1 MFHSS
6 CRQSL
11 ASALCL
17 GATFLGPSLLHGQS
31 VTNSSDYVSALTS
44 INSAV
49 TGGTGNSYA
58 IDFSSGLTVTPGT
71 GAFINAGTGNAVS
84 IDGHGGTLSG
94 GDTLTPVV
102 IFSGAVTMSN
112 LTVAD
117 GFGKGG
123 ESDIVGVGGGGAG
136 LGGGLFIATS
146 SVVTLNNVSFT
157 GNSTKGGYRGSGTG
171 INGGNAS
178 FVLGL
183 QNVDSNGVPTAGAGN
198 SIAGTPY
205 SYLRNAGTSA
215 GGQQS
220 LGYIAGKPG
229 IIVGAPATDGTTG
242 STYDGGG
249 MAGTVVFT
257 LPASIV
263 ATGGEGKMGGG
274 DGSVFPFGFAPR
286 SAGGGGGLVGGGS
299 MGFELPGAS
308 GGGFGGGGGS
318 RDFFDNTVSGGGGGG
333 FGGGGGG
340 SYYSAGGGGFGG
352 LGGFSRMGYNGGS
365 GWGAD
370 LDGVAG
376 GSMGG
381 GIFVMFGAELTIS
394 GSSTFSGNSGNASYW
409 DGETE
414 IGALGSDLFVMTGG
428 KVTLAPGAGNTIRFQ
443 GTIDDD
449 STDQKLAVDS
459 EGNYSWVS
467 NGAGA
472 LIKIG
477 SNRNPGGTVIFEGR
491 TGYAGGTEMISGSL
505 VVNGNT
511 GSIKSGSDL
520 IFSGKSEFQYNNTNS
535 SPSVAKTQTFGTLA
549 FNLGD
554 GTVSNVNGNAQSST
568 LGFGTVTRAVGATGN
583 FLATDGTLGGSN
595 KILVGG
601 AAGFRSAGLF
611 FGGNNYATIDGGGYV
626 RGINY
631 GVDANSILSA
641 GGATLSGSPGASS
654 NVKLTGAITAQTTAA
669 LNTLNLDSHDLTL
682 GSGQLLTVNGI
693 LQSDGSATISGG
705 NGLTYGGGSGENDL
719 VIRTDLAGDVLT
731 IQNSIAAP
739 NLTKSGEGTLTLT
752 SSNAITG
759 GTALNAG
766 VLLIGHANSLGS
778 GTLAVNGG
786 TLDLNGHAIVVGGL
800 SGTNSIGK
808 ITTSTAAALTLTVN
822 QSGTTS
828 YDGVIENGA
837 GTVSLLKQG
846 SGLVTLSGTNT
857 YSGNTTITGGL
868 IGFSALANLGS
879 GTIALNG
886 GGLQWAGNNT
896 LDISSSPR
904 FAALGSAG
912 GTFDTN
918 GNNVTFASV
927 VSGPGSFTKTGAG
940 MLTLA
945 AANTYGGSTTVTG
958 GLIAFSS
965 LDNFSSGSIVL
976 NGGGLQWATGNTI
989 DLSSSSR
996 LAALGSSGGTFDT
1009 NGNNVTFAAALSGSG
1024 PLTKTGAG
1032 TLTLLDANTYTGTT
1046 TISRGAL
1053 QIGNGG
1059 TTGSIASTAIVNNAS
1074 VIFDRGDAVA
1084 YAGTISGSGNVA
1096 QAGSGVVTLDGL
1108 NTYTG
1113 STTVSSGLLRMGG
1126 ASALG
1131 TSALAVHSG
1140 TLDLN
1145 GNGLSVYALS
1155 GTGASG
1161 KITTSATTSLT
1172 VTANQ
1177 STDTSF
1183 AGVIEDGSGKLSVVK
1198 TGSGTL
1204 TFTGNHTYTGTT
1216 TISGGTLQIGNG
1228 GTTGSIASNSIVNN
1242 SGFVINRGDAV
1253 TYGGVISGTGLF
1265 AKNGSGTLTLTG
1277 SNTYSGATEVRGGIL
1292 QLGDGGTTGSIA
1304 STSISNGIR
1313 LFGGTGLVFNHSDDI
1328 VYAGYVDGNG
1338 AVSQIGSGLL
1348 VLTGT
1353 NNSLGTTVVSGGG
1366 LQIGNGGTTGSIY
1379 FGTGITVNTTLS
1391 FNRSD
1396 AFTFGNTI
1404 SGAGGV
1410 SQIGTGTAIFTAN
1423 STYTG
1428 TTTIT
1433 GGGLQ
1438 IGNGGATGSLASTA
1452 IVNNAALAFNRSSAS
1467 AYTGVIS
1474 GTGGLSK
1481 LGAGTLTLSGSN
1493 SYTGGT
1499 TIRGGLI
1506 NFAAGANLGTGSI
1519 TLNGGGLQWASGN
1532 TTDISSRLTA
1542 FGSGGGS
1549 IDTNGNN
1556 VTFATALTGAGGLTK
1571 SGDGILTLSA
1581 SNTYSGE
1588 TFVIGGLI
1596 NFTNSANLS
1605 AQTITFDGG
1614 GLQWAAGNTTDISS
1628 RLGPIRSRGG
1638 IVDTNGSNVSF
1649 ASRLTGNGAFIKTGL
1664 GVLTLSGDSDYAGGT
1679 LINGGKLIVDGS
1691 IGGTTTIN
1699 TGGTLAGHGTVGPV
1713 TIASGGTI
1721 SPGNSPGTLTTA
1733 DETWNGGGSY
1743 VWEINNASD
1752 AGGAKGVTYDWLNIG
1767 GTLTLDNTSD
1777 SKFTISIT
1785 SLTAGN
1791 VAGLT
1796 PGFSYGTSYSW
1807 TLATATA
1814 PIANFSADKF
1824 LIDTSA
1830 FFNDTANLG
1839 NFSIVL
1845 SADNLSLNLTYTAV
1859 PEPAAWGAIF
1869 GFGLLALAATR
1880 RRETKKRRGRIQ
1892 R

>member
-1 MFHSS
+1 MLHAQNVSS
-6 CRQSL
+6 
-11 ASALCL
+11 
-17 GATFLGPSLLHGQS
+17 
-31 VTNSSDYVSALTS
+31 SSDYVNALTS

-49 TGGTGNSYA
+49 TGSTGNSYA
-58 IDFSSGLTVTPGT
+58 LDFNSGLTVTPGT

-112 LTVAD
+112 LTIAD

-123 ESDIVGVGGGGAG
+123 EGNIYGEGGGGAG

-146 SVVTLNNVSFT
+146 SVVTLNNVSLT
-157 GNSTKGGYRGSGTG
+157 GNSTQGGYRGSGTG

-183 QNVDSNGVPTAGAGN
+183 QNVDSNGVPTAGAGS
-198 SIAGTPY
+198 SIAGSPY
-205 SYLRNAGTSA
+205 TFSGTTGTSA

-220 LGYIAGKPG
+220 LSYIAGNG
-229 IIVGAPATDGTTG
+229 GNLFNTPATDGTTG

-257 LPASIV
+257 PPATAV

-274 DGSVFPFGFAPR
+274 DGNADPYSVILQK
-286 SAGGGGGLVGGGS
+286 SAGGGGGLVGGGG
-299 MGFELPGAS
+299 MGYEYYGAS
-308 GGGFGGGGGS
+308 GGGFGGGGGT
-318 RDFFDNTVSGGGGGG
+318 RDFFDSTTAGGGGGG

-340 SYYSAGGGGFGG
+340 SYYSGGGGGFGG
-352 LGGFSRMGYNGGS
+352 VGGFSRMGFNGSS

-370 LDGVAG
+370 LNALAG
-376 GSMGG
+376 ASLGG

-394 GSSTFSGNSGNASYW
+394 GSSTFSGNSGNTSYW
-409 DGETE
+409 DGDTE

-428 KVTLAPGAGNTIRFQ
+428 KATLAPGAGNTIRFQ

-449 STDQKLAVDS
+449 STDQKLVVDS

-477 SNRNPGGTVIFEGR
+477 SNRNPGGTVVFEGR
-491 TGYAGGTEMISGSL
+491 TGYAGGTEMVSGSL
-505 VVNGNT
+505 VVDGNT

-520 IFSGKSEFQYNNTNS
+520 IFTGKSEFQYNNTNS

-554 GTVSNVNGNAQSST
+554 GTVSNVKGNAQSST
-568 LGFGTVTRAVGATGN
+568 LEFGTVTRAVGATGN
-583 FLATDGTLGGSN
+583 FVATDGTLGGSN
-595 KILVGG
+595 KILLGG
-601 AAGFRSAGLF
+601 PAGFRSVGLF

-641 GGATLSGSPGASS
+641 GGAALSGSPGATS

-693 LQSDGSATISGG
+693 LQSGGSATISGG
-705 NGLTYGGGSGENDL
+705 NGLAYGGGNGENDL
-719 VIRTDLAGDVLT
+719 VIRTDLAGDALT

-739 NLTKSGEGTLTLT
+739 NLTKSGEGTLTLS

-759 GTALNAG
+759 DTALNGG

-786 TLDLNGHAIVVGGL
+786 TLDLNGHAITVGGL
-800 SGTNSIGK
+800 SGTNSVGK

-868 IGFSALANLGS
+868 IGFSGLANLGS

-886 GGLQWAGNNT
+886 GGLQWVGTNSVD
-896 LDISSSPR
+896 LSSSPR

-918 GNNVTFASV
+918 GNNVTFASS
-927 VSGPGSFTKTGAG
+927 VSGPGSFTKAGAG
-940 MLTLA
+940 TLTLA
-945 AANTYGGSTTVTG
+945 AANTYGGNTTVTG

-965 LDNFSSGSIVL
+965 LANFSSGTIVL

-989 DLSSSSR
+989 DISSSSQ
-996 LAALGSSGGTFDT
+996 LGALGSAGGTFDT
-1009 NGNNVTFAAALSGSG
+1009 NGNNVTFATAVSGSG
-1024 PLTKTGAG
+1024 PFAKTGAG

-1046 TISRGAL
+1046 TISGGAL

-1059 TTGSIASTAIVNNAS
+1059 TTGSIASNSIVNNTS
-1074 VIFDRGDAVA
+1074 VIFNRGDAAA
-1084 YAGTISGSGNVA
+1084 YAGPISGSGNIT
-1096 QAGSGVVTLDGL
+1096 QAGSGVLTLSGP

-1113 STTVSSGLLRMGG
+1113 TTTLLSGLLRMGG

-1131 TSALAVHSG
+1131 ASALAVHSG

-1161 KITTSATTSLT
+1161 KITTSSTANLT

-1177 STDTSF
+1177 STDSSF
-1183 AGVIEDGSGKLSVVK
+1183 AGVIEDGSGQLSVVK
-1198 TGSGTL
+1198 AGSGTL
-1204 TFTGNHTYTGTT
+1204 TLTGNHTYTGTT
-1216 TISGGTLQIGNG
+1216 TISGGVLQIGNG
-1228 GTTGSIASNSIVNN
+1228 GTAGSIASNSIVNN
-1242 SGFVINRGDAV
+1242 SGFAINRGDAV

-1265 AKNGSGTLTLTG
+1265 TKNGSSTLTLTG
-1277 SNTYSGATEVRGGIL
+1277 SNTYLGSTEVRGGGVL
-1292 QLGDGGTTGSIA
+1292 QIGNGGTTGWISG
-1304 STSISNGIR
+1304 TSINNGIR
-1313 LFGGTGLVFNHSDDI
+1313 LLDNSGLVFNRSDDI

-1338 AVSQIGSGLL
+1338 GVSQIGSGLL

-1353 NNSLGTTVVSGGG
+1353 YNSVGTAVISGGG
-1366 LQIGNGGTTGSIY
+1366 LQIGNGGNTGAIY
-1379 FGTGITVNTTLS
+1379 IGNGIAVNTTLS

-1396 AFTFGNTI
+1396 AFTVGNAI
-1404 SGAGGV
+1404 SGTGRV

-1433 GGGLQ
+1433 GGTLQ
-1438 IGNGGATGSLASTA
+1438 IGNGGTTASIASPA
-1452 IVNNAALAFNRSSAS
+1452 IVNNAALAFNRSNAS
-1467 AYTGVIS
+1467 AYGGVIS

-1481 LGAGTLTLSGSN
+1481 SGAGILTLSGSN
-1493 SYTGGT
+1493 SFTGGT
-1499 TIRGGLI
+1499 TIRVGFI
-1506 NFAAGANLGTGSI
+1506 NFAADANLGTGSI

-1532 TTDISSRLTA
+1532 TIDISSRLIA
-1542 FGSGGGS
+1542 LGSGGGT

-1556 VTFATALTGAGGLTK
+1556 VNFATALTGAGGLTK
-1571 SGDGILTLSA
+1571 AGDGILTLTT

-1588 TFVIGGLI
+1588 TFITGGLI
-1596 NFTNSANLS
+1596 NFSNNANLS

-1628 RLGPIRSRGG
+1628 RLGPIRSHGG
-1638 IVDTNGSNVSF
+1638 IVDTNGNNLSF
-1649 ASRLTGNGAFIKTGL
+1649 ASRLTGNGGLTKTGL

-1679 LINGGKLIVDGS
+1679 
-1691 IGGTTTIN
+1691 TI
-1699 TGGTLAGHGTVGPV
+1699 TSGTLIKAHNNAMGTGTVLVEGGVFLIENGV
-1713 TIASGGTI
+1713 TDTNNAVVLSGGEYQRVLSGDIAHAVDAT
-1721 SPGNSPGTLTTA
+1721 SSFVGGNPDTTA
-1733 DETWNGGGSY
+1733 Q
-1743 VWEINNASD
+1743 IL
-1752 AGGAKGVTYDWLNIG
+1752 AG
-1767 GTLTLDNTSD
+1767 
-1777 SKFTISIT
+1777 
-1785 SLTAGN
+1785 SLTASGTLSSGFASNSSALNDGIRLSAVYSLHGTGSDIFVLQLSMTSVGANSYLGWLDTNTNQWVNAVDGN
-1791 VAGLT
+1791 TGLNDIQFIN
-1796 PGFSYGTSYSW
+1796 GAYDGNLVLGHYGVD
-1807 TLATATA
+1807 TATGSVWA
-1814 PIANFSADKF
+1814 VINHNSDFA
-1824 LIDTSA
+1824 
-1830 FFNDTANLG
+1830 
-1839 NFSIVL
+1839 
-1845 SADNLSLNLTYTAV
+1845 AV
-1859 PEPAAWGAIF
+1859 PEPST
-1869 GFGLLALAATR
+1869 LALLSVTLCGMLLFCRA
-1880 RRETKKRRGRIQ
+1880 RGRQ
-1892 R
+1892 RLVIPTPQTPTP